1 MTRMICGIQI
11 WAHNTRYNV
20 LQIRGI
26 RRDIKFCEEITRC
39 RDIPSYCHKFHFF
52 PIEKK
57 KNVVRPIDWQWR
69 SSNRSI
75 SLFTC
80 DYNWSDRDCLGCQFG
95 RSTDCYR
102 HHFIVVWYYG
112 FDNGA
117 LTSPDLFPSSP
128 AITTHPIMITTMICL
143 SSTVLGSNWWAIC
156 RPSEFRF
163 SWFVCS
169 HAIFCCFFTS
179 TAFRPFDEAVAE
191 LAIIVEIFTCKNPE
205 DRNRSVPRRTRETR
219 KLVRTR
225 ETRRRREERVAE
237 LIDPLRS
244 GNRWRIMLWSSQ
256 LRGANWWL
264 KRGSRSTH
272 SADRC

>member
-1 MTRMICGIQI
+1 MTDGLWLVLLDYLITEIMWDWIFLWVGSLLMTRMICGIQI

-128 AITTHPIMITTMICL
+128 AIATHPIRIMTMMSL
-143 SSTVLGSNWWAIC
+143 SSTVLGFNCLFGSLWRWYSYRNE
-156 RPSEFRF
+156 RPTDGVMVTSAPI
-163 SWFVCS
+163 VCVS
-169 HAIFCCFFTS
+169 LMA
-179 TAFRPFDEAVAE
+179 
-191 LAIIVEIFTCKNPE
+191 
-205 DRNRSVPRRTRETR
+205 
-219 KLVRTR
+219 
-225 ETRRRREERVAE
+225 
-237 LIDPLRS
+237 
-244 GNRWRIMLWSSQ
+244 GN
-256 LRGANWWL
+256 
-264 KRGSRSTH
+264 
-272 SADRC
+272 